1 LETVSVNLDASC
13 DQATLLM
20 FCRCDP
26 FDRDAE
32 RKAEERPESERRNAN
47 CRVRCNLS
55 LCVFAGQVSIGEN
68 PNIIVVNRAIKAG
81 QEKSRPLD
89 WCGRLSGELFG
100 LACGLTACSIPERRC
115 NSETTKP

>member
-1 LETVSVNLDASC
+1 MNRLAGRVRDRINLDASC

-26 FDRDAE
+26 FDRDAVE

-55 LCVFAGQVSIGEN
+55 LCVFAGQVSIGK
-68 PNIIVVNRAIKAG
+68 NRILLLLTVR
-81 QEKSRPLD
+81 SRPAKRKSARDLSAD
-89 WCGRLSGELFG
+89 GR
-100 LACGLTACSIPERRC
+100 
-115 NSETTKP
+115 